1 MNSGLVTIQFATLA
15 GGLNIINEPVTSKR
29 PLSRKETMK
38 SFGKVGVEDKKGG
51 ARPMSKK
58 KIAPENRA
66 DITNK
71 HECLLRDLLWGTF
84 QDDDKHTMTKIDLSQ
99 YAGVLEKS
107 GYRRSNL
114 LHTLVWEL
122 TGDRDP
128 YQDDQ
133 DRPDSE
139 VYDEGVPE
147 ANVTKR
153 ALELVEYLVVLNAGL
168 MCQYDDSRSVPLELF
183 ATSYP
188 TILFGIIDMLPSDI
202 DLETMLRKCN
212 TTSTAHATSDNICPL
227 KKLNGC
233 LRDSCLNSDVK
244 NGLEPHKSHCIH
256 PMINT
261 SQLRTKIT
269 HIKETIQ
276 RFLVSSGNKPNIPQD
291 TFIHVMLGKESFDT
305 AVMRNDQ
312 TQLRSFKTI
321 LKFFPTAETSVLNQ
335 PDSKGYNPLQKAITL
350 FKEGALNYELLYK
363 TIKILVKYQ
372 PDSIY
377 FRTKD
382 HREESLGRTAYTLL
396 KEMKPAIGKRAEP
409 FWRKAENL
417 LKKTCIRDR
426 DPRDPN
432 GEKINKIEYLYSD
445 IRSER
450 QIRFDLGHETSTII
464 DEDYVDF
471 LREKAAM
478 QFESILECVKLPF
491 RTRPV
496 ARDSEDPLQYEDR
509 VNRYKTADPYISVF
523 DWLKRDGMVQ
533 KIFAIEVDDLGN
545 EPLKSTL
552 TPHSNFAI
560 RDCLRNNFKSQAAV
574 ADNKSTQTIYERDR
588 KGMGIEIWNWRKLD
602 ICSDTIREAAPG
614 VRILHLYSSANKAVL
629 KGWACK
635 DGLRTL
641 KNLQTVRVVIYPKNS
656 RDEADC
662 KEYIPAF
669 ESKLRKRNAAL
680 EVEVFLEPSPKGKG
694 SGENATKNQA
704 NSQQSYIYEAETQ
717 TDWIQSI
724 SRFKTCVRD
733 TIDAISRDLG
743 PNASAP
749 VVKVAI
755 IDDGVILA
763 DDGVQGIVR
772 GSSFDFSRQPYFGER
787 SRHGTHMV
795 SSLREVCPM
804 AELYIG
810 RLDDTRS
817 TDGQRFTVKSAIQ
830 ALEWATKWEVDII
843 SMSWS
848 FKLDNSSC
856 TREEGLA
863 FKNAIDNAVAQGII
877 LFGAMPDKGPIAE
890 DIKRRYPVGL
900 DNVIRITAAAKSGER
915 LKFNQTDVPELLFPG
930 DEVEI
935 GSEESVKITG
945 SSVATALAAG
955 FAALTIL
962 CIKLQAAGMLDR
974 SVQAAGTI
982 PRAIETDLS
991 TRLRALRT
999 PGGIRTIFRNVSP
1012 KLVNS
1017 KDSFVQP
1024 HTALPDDIKAG
1035 LQGREEA
1042 IKFFL
1047 NRIV

>member
-1 MNSGLVTIQFATLA
+1 MNSGVVNIPIIQFAA
-15 GGLNIINEPVTSKR
+15 FGVDIPSEPISPR
-29 PLSRKETMK
+29 YPLRSKETMK
-38 SFGKVGVEDKKGG
+38 PFGKSGVDDKKGNG
-51 ARPMSKK
+51 RPMTKK
-58 KIAPENRA
+58 KAAPENRA

-71 HECLLRDLLWGTF
+71 HECLLRDLLWGGF
-84 QDDDKHTMTKIDLSQ
+84 QDDDRHTMTKIDLSQ
-99 YAGVLEKS
+99 YVGVLEKS

-139 VYDEGVPE
+139 INDEEVPE

-153 ALELVEYLVVLNAGL
+153 ALELVEYLVVLNANL

-188 TILFGIIDMLPSDI
+188 TILFGIIDMLPAET
-202 DLETMLRKCN
+202 DLEAMLRKCDTSSSIH
-212 TTSTAHATSDNICPL
+212 TTSEHTCPL
-227 KKLNGC
+227 KRLNGC
-233 LRDSCLNSDVK
+233 LRDSCLNSDNK
-244 NGLEPHKSHCIH
+244 QSFDPQKSICIH

-269 HIKETIQ
+269 QIKETIQ
-276 RFLVSSGNKPNIPQD
+276 KFLTSSGNKPNMQQD

-305 AVMRNDQ
+305 AVTRNDQ

-321 LKFFPTAETSVLNQ
+321 LEFFPKTEISVLNQ
-335 PDSKGYNPLQKAITL
+335 PDSKGYNPLQKAIML
-350 FKEGALNYELLYK
+350 FKEGALNYDLLYR

-382 HREESLGRTAYTLL
+382 HREDSLGRTAYTLL
-396 KEMKPAIGKRAEP
+396 KETRPAIGKKAET
-409 FWRKAENL
+409 FWKKTENL
-417 LKKTCIRDR
+417 LKKTCIRDL

-432 GEKINKIEYLYSD
+432 GERINKIEYLYSD

-496 ARDSEDPLQYEDR
+496 ARDSEDPTQYQDR

-523 DWLKRDGMVQ
+523 DWLKRDGMVR

-560 RDCLRNNFKSQAAV
+560 RDCLRNNFKPQG
-574 ADNKSTQTIYERDR
+574 ADSKSTQTTSERDR
-588 KGMGIEIWNWRKLD
+588 NGMGIEIWNWRKLD

-614 VRILHLYSSANKAVL
+614 VRVLHLYSSANKAVL

-669 ESKLRKRNAAL
+669 KSKLQKRNAAL

-694 SGENATKNQA
+694 SGESAAKNQP
-704 NSQQSYIYEAETQ
+704 NSHQSFIYEAETQ

-724 SRFKTCVRD
+724 TRFKTCVKD

-743 PNASAP
+743 PSAPPP

-863 FKNAIDNAVAQGII
+863 FKTAIDNAVSQGII

>member
-1 MNSGLVTIQFATLA
+1 
-15 GGLNIINEPVTSKR
+15 
-29 PLSRKETMK
+29 MK
-38 SFGKVGVEDKKGG
+38 PFGKVGIEDKKGG

-202 DLETMLRKCN
+202 DLEVMLRKCN
-212 TTSTAHATSDNICPL
+212 TTSTTHTTGDNICQL

-244 NGLEPHKSHCIH
+244 NSLEPHKSDCIH

-261 SQLRTKIT
+261 SQLRTKIA

-276 RFLVSSGNKPNIPQD
+276 KFLVSSGNKPNIPQD

-321 LKFFPTAETSVLNQ
+321 LEFFPTAETSVLNQ

-350 FKEGALNYELLYK
+350 FKEGALNYELLYR

-377 FRTKD
+377 FKTKD

-396 KEMKPAIGKRAEP
+396 KEMRPAIGKRAEP
-409 FWRKAENL
+409 FWRKTENL

-426 DPRDPN
+426 DPRDPH

-496 ARDSEDPLQYEDR
+496 ARDSEDPPQYEDR
-509 VNRYKTADPYISVF
+509 VNRYKKVDPYISVF
-523 DWLKRDGMVQ
+523 DWLKRDGMVR

-560 RDCLRNNFKSQAAV
+560 RDCLRNNFKSQAVV
-574 ADNKSTQTIYERDR
+574 AETRSTQTIPERDR
-588 KGMGIEIWNWRKLD
+588 KGMGIEIWDWRKLD
-602 ICSDTIREAAPG
+602 ICSDTVREAAPG
-614 VRILHLYSSANKAVL
+614 VRVLHLYSSANKAVL

-641 KNLQTVRVVIYPKNS
+641 KNLQTLRVVIYPKNS

-680 EVEVFLEPSPKGKG
+680 EVEVFLEPSPKG
-694 SGENATKNQA
+694 
-704 NSQQSYIYEAETQ
+704 
-717 TDWIQSI
+717 
-724 SRFKTCVRD
+724 
-733 TIDAISRDLG
+733 
-743 PNASAP
+743 
-749 VVKVAI
+749 KVAI

>member
-1 MNSGLVTIQFATLA
+1 
-15 GGLNIINEPVTSKR
+15 
-29 PLSRKETMK
+29 MK
-38 SFGKVGVEDKKGG
+38 PFGKVGIEDKKGG

-202 DLETMLRKCN
+202 DLEVMLRKCN
-212 TTSTAHATSDNICPL
+212 TTSTTHTTGDNICQL

-244 NGLEPHKSHCIH
+244 NSLEPHKSHCIH

-261 SQLRTKIT
+261 SQLRTKIA

-276 RFLVSSGNKPNIPQD
+276 KFLVSSGNKPNIPQD

-321 LKFFPTAETSVLNQ
+321 LEFFPTAETSVLNQ

-350 FKEGALNYELLYK
+350 FKEGALNYELLYR

-377 FRTKD
+377 FKTKD

-396 KEMKPAIGKRAEP
+396 KEMRPAIGKRAEP
-409 FWRKAENL
+409 FWRKTENL

-426 DPRDPN
+426 DPRDPH

-509 VNRYKTADPYISVF
+509 VNRYKTVDPYISVF
-523 DWLKRDGMVQ
+523 DWLKRDGMVR

-560 RDCLRNNFKSQAAV
+560 RDCLRNNFKSQAVV
-574 ADNKSTQTIYERDR
+574 AETRSTQTIPERDR
-588 KGMGIEIWNWRKLD
+588 K
-602 ICSDTIREAAPG
+602 
-614 VRILHLYSSANKAVL
+614 
-629 KGWACK
+629 
-635 DGLRTL
+635 
-641 KNLQTVRVVIYPKNS
+641 
-656 RDEADC
+656 
-662 KEYIPAF
+662 AF
-669 ESKLRKRNAAL
+669 S
-680 EVEVFLEPSPKGKG
+680 
-694 SGENATKNQA
+694 
-704 NSQQSYIYEAETQ
+704 
-717 TDWIQSI
+717 
-724 SRFKTCVRD
+724 
-733 TIDAISRDLG
+733 
-743 PNASAP
+743 
-749 VVKVAI
+749 
-755 IDDGVILA
+755 
-763 DDGVQGIVR
+763 
-772 GSSFDFSRQPYFGER
+772 
-787 SRHGTHMV
+787 
-795 SSLREVCPM
+795 
-804 AELYIG
+804 
-810 RLDDTRS
+810 
-817 TDGQRFTVKSAIQ
+817 
-830 ALEWATKWEVDII
+830 
-843 SMSWS
+843 
-848 FKLDNSSC
+848 
-856 TREEGLA
+856 
-863 FKNAIDNAVAQGII
+863 
-877 LFGAMPDKGPIAE
+877 
-890 DIKRRYPVGL
+890 
-900 DNVIRITAAAKSGER
+900 
-915 LKFNQTDVPELLFPG
+915 
-930 DEVEI
+930 
-935 GSEESVKITG
+935 
-945 SSVATALAAG
+945 
-955 FAALTIL
+955 
-962 CIKLQAAGMLDR
+962 
-974 SVQAAGTI
+974 
-982 PRAIETDLS
+982 
-991 TRLRALRT
+991 
-999 PGGIRTIFRNVSP
+999 
-1012 KLVNS
+1012 
-1017 KDSFVQP
+1017 
-1024 HTALPDDIKAG
+1024 
-1035 LQGREEA
+1035 
-1042 IKFFL
+1042 
-1047 NRIV
+1047 